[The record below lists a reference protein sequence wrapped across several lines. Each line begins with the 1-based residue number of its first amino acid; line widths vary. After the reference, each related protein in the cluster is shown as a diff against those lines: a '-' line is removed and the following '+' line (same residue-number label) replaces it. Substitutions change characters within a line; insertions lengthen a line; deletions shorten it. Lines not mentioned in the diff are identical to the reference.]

1 MIKEIKELKLAEER
15 TSDLREK
22 IESAKTLKDL
32 GMTFGE
38 AVEFLQQR
46 GVPIILSEDDKVLS
60 KANDGLKDKG
70 PNYKSTDDFIYVHV
84 TNLAPQNS
92 KIYTPKDTGKK
103 YKLDRCIINGKDY
116 SEKIER
122 KESRDTVHLAVN
134 HMVRPNDGGDWDHT
148 RYAIFVPGNK
158 MPKEKLIGGVPVDI
172 FTEGSLDVS
181 EAYILC
187 PKGEKEDIQKNN
199 PDMIVTEYEGKE
211 VLEYADPFVETLGY
225 RLEIGGRQNWIDKT
239 AVEQFKSIIEKE
251 DLYYGIHSG
260 SEAKAEERRQNAINK
275 KVAIYKFIKDNNM
288 ILNRDDVIGME
299 IDSGDSEFGL
309 GEIDTIEPV
318 LRELGL
324 QVSEDT
330 LKTIKEISSGTYKEG
345 KNFILTNE
353 EEAFIEEAYRKCGRD
368 YRDREKLLNYVI
380 RRTILTEIL
389 KNQRGYELDGGFV
402 FFSEEIAKARAEA
415 LGKTTNKPAALSSVE
430 ALIEENVTAQEVATS
445 SGILKE
451 EPQSEQEQ
459 QNVIEENIKNG
470 EEK

>member
-148 RYAIFVPGNK
+148 RYAIFVRGNK
-158 MPKEKLIGGVPVDI
+158 IPKEKLIGGVPVDI

-288 ILNRDDVIGME
+288 ILNRDDVIKME

-309 GEIDTIEPV
+309 GELEQLEPV
-318 LRELGL
+318 LKELGV

-330 LKTIKEISSGTYKEG
+330 LKTVKEIADGTYKDD
-345 KNFILTNE
+345 KYFIPTNE
-353 EEAFIEEAYRKCGRD
+353 EEAFIDQAYRKCGRD
-368 YRDREKLLNYVI
+368 YTNREKLLNYVI
-380 RRTILTEIL
+380 RRTILTGIL
-389 KNQRGYELDGGFV
+389 KTQRGYEFDSGFV
-402 FFSEEIAKARAEA
+402 FDSEEVAKERAEA
-415 LGKTTNKPAALSSVE
+415 ARKATGIPAALSSAE
-430 ALIEENVTAQEVATS
+430 TLIEEGITAHDVRS
-445 SGILKE
+445 ISGKLRE
-451 EPQSEQEQ
+451 EPQSEHEQ
-459 QNVIEENIKNG
+459 QNIVDENTKSG

>member
-1 MIKEIKELKLAEER
+1 MIREIKELKLKEVE
-15 TSDLREK
+15 TKSLRYD

-32 GMTFGE
+32 GMTFNE
-38 AVEFLQQR
+38 AIDFLQER
-46 GVPIILSEDDKVLS
+46 GVPIVLSEEDKVL
-60 KANDGLKDKG
+60 LDKPLIDRG
-70 PNYKSTDDFIYVHV
+70 PNYKGAEDFVLVHV
-84 TNLAPQNS
+84 TDFAPQNS
-92 KIYTPKDTGKK
+92 TIYTPKDTGKK
-103 YKLDRCIINGKDY
+103 YKLDKCIINGKNY
-116 SEKIER
+116 EEQIER
-122 KESRDTVHLAVN
+122 KEARDTVHFSVN
-134 HMVRPNDGGDWDHT
+134 HMVSPNDGGDWKDK
-148 RYAIFVPGNK
+148 RYAIFTPWN
-158 MPKEKLIGGVPVDI
+158 EISQDEIIGGVPVDI
-172 FTEGSLDVS
+172 FTQGSIEVKN
-181 EAYILC
+181 AYMLC
-187 PKGEKEDIQKNN
+187 PKGEKENIQKNN
-199 PDMIVTEYEGKE
+199 PDMTIVEYEGDR
-211 VLEYADPFVETLGY
+211 VWEYADAFVETLGY
-225 RLEIGGRQNWIDKT
+225 RFESGGHHNWTNET
-239 AVEQFKSIIEKE
+239 AAKQFRNIIEKE
-251 DLYYGIHSG
+251 GLYYGHHSG
-260 SEAKAEERRQNAINK
+260 SQAKEQERRQNGINK